1 MARFKRNYLPSQSR
15 PWGKQVEDALDAAE
29 RNLKTVD
36 VNNRSKDEQFS
47 ASLNRLDAAVI
58 EARSAS
64 ELADAAQDAAI
75 IANGLAS
82 AANTEASLAIQQIVN
97 IGVSGGGTSVNA
109 DNISGGTISGNFI
122 NGGVITG
129 TTISGDA
136 ISGGTITGTTISG
149 DTISGGTI
157 TGTSIS
163 ADSISG
169 GTLSSPS
176 ISGGNI
182 NGASIIGG
190 TLSSVGNVD
199 VPFGTIFGYDINASD
214 TLRTAGSIRRTQLN
228 GGGTTGASVTSGGYF
243 VRTSSSERYKT
254 DIQLLDIDLNDLY
267 AAQPKTFKRIEE
279 VFEDPEGARTYPG
292 FIAED
297 LAGTSLDQFVF
308 YSEDEEGN
316 SRPEGIHYPELTGA
330 LLIAIKDLNARIE
343 ALESN

>member
-47 ASLNRLDAAVI
+47 ASLNRLDGAVI

-64 ELADAAQDAAI
+64 ELADAAQNAAI
-75 IANGLAS
+75 AANGLATTANGNAIAANGLATTANNNAITANNNAIAANS
-82 AANTEASLAIQQIVN
+82 TATTANGTAIAANTAASNAYNTV
-97 IGVSGGGTSVNA
+97 IGFSTSGGSTINA
-109 DNISGGTISGNFI
+109 DNISGGS
-122 NGGVITG
+122 ITG
-129 TTISGDA
+129 VNL
-136 ISGGTITGTTISG
+136 
-149 DTISGGTI
+149 
-157 TGTSIS
+157 TSI
-163 ADSISG
+163 
-169 GTLSSPS
+169 
-176 ISGGNI
+176 GN
-182 NGASIIGG
+182 
-190 TLSSVGNVD
+190 LE

-214 TLRTAGSIRRTQLN
+214 TLRTAGGLRRTQLN
-228 GGGTTGASVTSGGYF
+228 GGGTTGASITSGGYF
-243 VRTSSSERYKT
+243 VRTSSSARYKT

-308 YSEDEEGN
+308 YGEDEEGN

>member
-15 PWGKQVEDALDAAE
+15 PWAKQLEDAIDSTE
-29 RNLKTVD
+29 RSFKTLD

-47 ASLNRLDAAVI
+47 ASLNRLDGAVI
-58 EARSAS
+58 DARSAS
-64 ELADAAQDAAI
+64 ELADAAQNAAI
-75 IANGLAS
+75 
-82 AANTEASLAIQQIVN
+82 AANTLATTANGNAIAANSLATTANTTANTANSTAIAANTAASTANSTAIAANTAANAANATV
-97 IGVSGGGTSVNA
+97 IGFSSSGGSTINA
-109 DNISGGTISGNFI
+109 DNISGGS
-122 NGGVITG
+122 ITG
-129 TTISGDA
+129 ISL
-136 ISGGTITGTTISG
+136 
-149 DTISGGTI
+149 
-157 TGTSIS
+157 TSI
-163 ADSISG
+163 
-169 GTLSSPS
+169 
-176 ISGGNI
+176 GN
-182 NGASIIGG
+182 
-190 TLSSVGNVD
+190 LE
-199 VPFGTIFGYDINASD
+199 VPFGTIFGYDINASN
-214 TLRTAGSIRRTQLN
+214 TLRTDGSIQRTQLN

-243 VRTSSSERYKT
+243 VRTSSSARYKT
-254 DIQLLDIDLNDLY
+254 DIELLDIDLNDLY